1 MASLPKKVPPAN
13 FMVAEHYRRS
23 FYGFKWVKF
32 NQQRAAANLP
42 IVVASTL

>member
-13 FMVAEHYRRS
+13 FMVAEYYRRS

-32 NQQRAAANLP
+32 EADANLP